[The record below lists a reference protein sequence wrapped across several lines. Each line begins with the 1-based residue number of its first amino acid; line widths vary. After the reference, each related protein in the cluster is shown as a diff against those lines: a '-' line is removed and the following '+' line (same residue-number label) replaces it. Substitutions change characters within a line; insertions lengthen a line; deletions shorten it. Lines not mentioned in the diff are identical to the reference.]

1 MQAHG
6 NATFTQA
13 VLNVINVVTGVG
25 LLSVPFALRRA
36 GWAGLGILW
45 LMGFVMN
52 YTGAHPP
59 THATVLYRSA
69 VHAPTSVD
77 EPCQSC
83 QLAAE
88 HNHVQ
93 LADTYVSAPIT
104 DTCHTCAALSALAV
118 FYAIHMYRTE
128 TLLPS

>member
-13 VLNVINVVTGVG
+13 VLNVINIVTGVG

-59 THATVLYRSA
+59 THAAMLYKTAMHALLSLVQVGSA
-69 VHAPTSVD
+69 SPVD
-77 EPCQSC
+77 W
-83 QLAAE
+83 L
-88 HNHVQ
+88 
-93 LADTYVSAPIT
+93 
-104 DTCHTCAALSALAV
+104 LSA
-118 FYAIHMYRTE
+118 IIPT
-128 TLLPS
+128 